1 MTPRSRLHRF
11 ILFGAVY
18 GVQGAMLTYFS
29 VLSVLYFRSSD
40 LSYTRIGV
48 VGGITPTLFVLKA
61 FIGLIS
67 DRVNLLGVGAE
78 MRSRVV

>member
-11 ILFGAVY
+11 MLFGAVY
-18 GVQGAMLTYFS
+18 VVQGATLTYFS
-29 VLSVLYFRSSD
+29 VLGVLYFHSSD

-48 VGGITPTLFVLKA
+48 VGITLIPFVLRA
-61 FIGLIS
+61 FVGLIS